1 MIKKLLFV
9 LTFGLANLAW
19 AEAIA
24 DNSFLVEEAYNQ
36 EPGVVQFIN
45 LFTKNEK
52 GRDWKYTFINEI
64 PVGDETHQFSYEIP
78 YSSLEAVDEKGVEDI
93 KLNYRRQFFA
103 NDKIVTTGRVSATV
117 ANGDYKKGFG
127 RGSMG
132 YEASLITSVQISDK
146 WVQHWNLG
154 AGITPDSKSAN
165 GDKANNSQYF
175 WAVSNVYLLS
185 DNLNFMLEF
194 AGSQEEETTG
204 PDTAAYV
211 ASAVMSPS
219 LRYAFN
225 VGDWQ
230 WVPGIAYP
238 MGVTS
243 NAGEN
248 EILVYLSIEGKMF

>member
-1 MIKKLLFV
+1 MLNKLLLVFS
-9 LTFGLANLAW
+9 LGFTSWAQ

-45 LFTKNEK
+45 VFSKSEK
-52 GRDWKYTFINEI
+52 GRDWNYTFINEI
-64 PVGDETHQFSYEIP
+64 PMGDETHQFSYEIP

-93 KLNYRRQFFA
+93 KLNYRRQFFS
-103 NDKIVTTGRVSATV
+103 NDKIVTTGRLSATV

-127 RGSMG
+127 RGSVG
-132 YEASLITSVQISDK
+132 LEASLITSVQISDI

-154 AGITPDSKSAN
+154 AGTTPDAKMAN
-165 GDKANNSQYF
+165 GDKADNSKYF
-175 WAVSNVYLLS
+175 WGMSNVYLFS

-194 AGSQEEETTG
+194 AGSEEEETTAA
-204 PDTAAYV
+204 DTATYG
-211 ASAVMSPS
+211 ASVVMSPS
-219 LRYAFN
+219 IRYAFN